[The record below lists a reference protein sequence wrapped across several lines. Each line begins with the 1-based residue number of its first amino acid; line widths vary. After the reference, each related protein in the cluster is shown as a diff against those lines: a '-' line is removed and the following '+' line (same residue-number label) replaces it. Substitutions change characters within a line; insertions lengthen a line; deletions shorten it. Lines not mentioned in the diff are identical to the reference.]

1 MDEPLIIGIRYA
13 ENFKAPFMGMEMLS
27 LEAGIGLFGI
37 RSIIGLN

>member
-1 MDEPLIIGIRYA
+1 MDESIIIGIRYA
-13 ENFKAPFMGMEMLS
+13 ENFDHPFIGMEMLS

>member
-1 MDEPLIIGIRYA
+1 MNDSLIIGVRYA
-13 ENFKAPFMGMEMLS
+13 ENFDYPFIGMEMLS